1 MLQVRE
7 PVVPGAQSFCVW
19 EPDQGWQ
26 ARAGLHPTL
35 LGPDLGPLGSAPP
48 SPTEPHLVAV
58 LATAALIQQP
68 GRDCWDGAGGWQ
80 VEGVGPGGTWFM
92 RGRGRG

>member
-58 LATAALIQQP
+58 LATAALSP
-68 GRDCWDGAGGWQ
+68 AARSGLL
-80 VEGVGPGGTWFM
+80 
-92 RGRGRG
+92 GRGWRLASGRCGARAVRGL